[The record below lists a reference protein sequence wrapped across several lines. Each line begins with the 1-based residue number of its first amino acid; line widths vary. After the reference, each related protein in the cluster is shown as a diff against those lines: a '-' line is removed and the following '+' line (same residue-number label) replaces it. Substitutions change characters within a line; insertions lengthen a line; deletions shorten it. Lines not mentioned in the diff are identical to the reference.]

1 MYNLPRILTFVTL
14 GPAGGNHEFVL
25 QRYLAAHGMTERST
39 IVFVKNFHDG
49 AEMVIERSVDFML
62 QCAAH
67 PTAAEITGTYRKK
80 MFVVDAFISRS
91 RPMALMRALDAPAA
105 GVPRRVG
112 LQPATRD
119 YVDLSAWPDVVPE
132 PTVTAVGQG
141 LLQGKYEAG
150 IAFSTLAAAHPERF
164 EVIEPIGSVCDAWVM
179 YGPEAVDGDE
189 AVVWRGS
196 PARRL
201 YDRM

>member
-1 MYNLPRILTFVTL
+1 MYNLPRILTFATL

-39 IVFVKNFHDG
+39 IVFIKDFHDG

-62 QCAAH
+62 QCAVH
-67 PTAAEITGTYRKK
+67 PTTAEITATYRKK

-91 RPMALMRALDAPAA
+91 RPMALMRARNAPAA

-112 LQPATRD
+112 LQPATRN
-119 YVDLSAWPDVVPE
+119 YADLSAWPDVVRE
-132 PTVTAVGQG
+132 PTVTAVGEW

-150 IAFSTLAAAHPERF
+150 IAFSTLAEAYPERF

-196 PARRL
+196 PVRKL
-201 YDRM
+201 YNRM